1 MMLPFD
7 PVHPWL
13 GSIIGSEPDTGVE
26 IMAHIAQTSSYKD
39 RLAATAA
46 LPIALLPIRYQE
58 NLVWQQ
64 RLKAM
69 SDLVVPHVLAGM
81 TLLARYAQYLFNLQ
95 HNTARTAI

>member
-1 MMLPFD
+1 MTLPFD

-26 IMAHIAQTSSYKD
+26 IMAHITQTSPCKD

-81 TLLARYAQYLFNLQ
+81 TLLARYVQYLFNLQ